1 MAAPAA
7 AEVSPRAAS
16 ALRCS
21 GLVKHYGEVKAV
33 DGIDLEVPRG
43 ICFGLLG
50 PNGAGKTT
58 TLEMIE
64 GLTPPTAGR
73 IELFGMS
80 WSEGRDREL
89 RRRLGVQL
97 QETRLPEKLT
107 VTDLLRLFRSFYTY
121 KSSRAPEARRG
132 RSVEDAI
139 RVVQLEEKRDA
150 RVEKLS
156 GGQKQRLSLA
166 CALVGD
172 PELLFLDEPTTGL
185 DPQARLK
192 IWEIVD
198 DFRRQGGTVLL
209 TTHYMDEAAHLCE
222 RLVILDHGKI
232 IASGTPAELVASL
245 GAEQIL
251 ELTLQGDA
259 EPPLDQLGTLPG
271 VTSVTTRE
279 RTAVLSIADM
289 GAALPALLQL
299 LERERRAVATLTT
312 HQATLED
319 VFVKL
324 TGRGLRDA

>member
-7 AEVSPRAAS
+7 AEASPQTAS
-16 ALRCS
+16 ALRCT
-21 GLVKHYGEVKAV
+21 GLVKHYGDVKAV

-73 IELFGMS
+73 IELFGRS
-80 WSEGRDREL
+80 WSEGHDREL

-107 VTDLLRLFRSFYTY
+107 VTDLLRLFRSFY
-121 KSSRAPEARRG
+121 PGG

-198 DFRRQGGTVLL
+198 DFRRAGGTVLL

-232 IASGTPAELVASL
+232 IAAGTPAELVASL

-259 EPPLDQLGTLPG
+259 EPPLDELGALPG
-271 VTSVTTRE
+271 GRSVTPRE
-279 RTAVLSIADM
+279 QTAVLSIADM

-299 LERERRAVATLTT
+299 LEREGRAVATLTT